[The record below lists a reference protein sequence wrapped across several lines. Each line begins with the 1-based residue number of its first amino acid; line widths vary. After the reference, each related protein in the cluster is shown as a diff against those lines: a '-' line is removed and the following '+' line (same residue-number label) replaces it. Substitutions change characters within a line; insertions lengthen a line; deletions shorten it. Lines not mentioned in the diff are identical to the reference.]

1 MSTFRGSGPK
11 GSPPEK
17 WTHRGSGSKIDGNS
31 DIKNYA
37 DHLCKE
43 AGAAILTWIMEGAR
57 LIYAEDYHLTPPARV
72 VAASS
77 AYREENNWFAQ
88 FLDAHCAVDEHL
100 SERARDLYQTYR
112 TWAMSTS
119 GWARPMVDFN
129 ATVEHHGFIRKKT
142 MHNMSVHGL
151 ALKNEF
157 DN

>member
-1 MSTFRGSGPK
+1 MPGCRLLGRGST
-11 GSPPEK
+11 PEK
-17 WTHRGSGSKIDGNS
+17 WTHRGSGPKIDGNS
-31 DIKNYA
+31 DSKNYA

-43 AGAAILTWIMEGAR
+43 AGAAILAWIMEGAR
-57 LIYAEDYHLTPPARV
+57 LIYAEDYHL
-72 VAASS
+72 
-77 AYREENNWFAQ
+77 
-88 FLDAHCAVDEHL
+88 
-100 SERARDLYQTYR
+100 SERTRDLYQAYR

-142 MHNMSVHGL
+142 MHGMSVHGL